1 VVKNVVP
8 IITCSPWKPVAT
20 KKVDPYAES
29 TIVNGASRYSYA
41 ESAIVNGASK
51 YSYAESAIVNGAS
64 RYSYAESAIVN
75 GASMYS
81 YACSAVKY
89 SPNRTVKSSPCVA

>member
-1 VVKNVVP
+1 MYKNNQTTSTKCQYHAAASNPKWWFDEKCNVVCRSRHAVRNVVP

-29 TIVNGASRYSYA
+29 EIVK
-41 ESAIVNGASK
+41 GASK
-51 YSYAESAIVNGAS
+51 
-64 RYSYAESAIVN
+64 
-75 GASMYS
+75 YS

-89 SPNRTVKSSPCVA
+89 SPNRTVKKRPWIA